1 MHIQL
6 TQMQR
11 SVLALVMVGLFLI
24 TGKLFVWKKPAEP
37 PVIPQQSEPPV
48 TQESDLPAVTTE
60 PPAETAPPESVTE
73 TSPTVLVPIE
83 PHVEESTPESSDAA
97 GTVSSQTDTALSQTT
112 SSETQTVSSTVTDAE
127 TTAPAAESSESA
139 AASDYFSDALFI
151 GDSRTVGM
159 ALYAPIDGATYFAT
173 VGLSTYKIDA
183 VTSEVPGTK
192 GQTFTQVL
200 GAKAYSKIYIMLGIN
215 ELGNDFN
222 YTMEHY
228 RALIQRVQQAHPNAI
243 VVLQAN
249 LHVAYSRSST
259 DAVVNN
265 TVINNFNN
273 ELAGMADSRKIFYLD
288 ANPLFD
294 DETGSLAADY
304 TSDGTHPYAKHYLT
318 WADWLKTHTIPV

>member
-24 TGKLFVWKKPAEP
+24 TGKLFVWKKPAELP
-37 PVIPQQSEPPV
+37 TIPQQNEPPV

-97 GTVSSQTDTALSQTT
+97 GTVSSLTETALTQTT
-112 SSETQTVSSTVTDAE
+112 ASETQTVSSTVTDAE

-139 AASDYFSDALFI
+139 AASDYFNDALFI

-192 GQTFTQVL
+192 GQTFAQVL
-200 GAKAYSKIYIMLGIN
+200 GAKTYGKIYIMLGIN

-273 ELAGMADSRKIFYLD
+273 ELAGMADSKKIFYLD